1 MDILN
6 GIKNFL
12 SLINDNWTTILV
24 IVGLALAL
32 WKKIES
38 YSKLSTDKKIEI
50 AKKQISENILKLI
63 TQAEKD
69 YAEWENAGS
78 IKRSEVISEI
88 YKEYPILAK
97 VVNQEELVKW
107 IDEQI
112 DNALPTLRDIIKQ
125 NEKDKSEINT
135 KINKI
140 ISPLKRGLYKRRNSS
155 LSVYVSKRNESK
167 VVLYFYYEIIKY

>member
-24 IVGLALAL
+24 IIGLALAL

-50 AKKQISENILKLI
+50 AKKQIFENILKLI

-69 YAEWENAGS
+69 YAEWEKAGS

-112 DNALPTLRDIIKQ
+112 DNALPTLREIIKQ
-125 NEKDKSEINT
+125 NEKDKT
-135 KINKI
+135 DTGK
-140 ISPLKRGLYKRRNSS
+140 
-155 LSVYVSKRNESK
+155 
-167 VVLYFYYEIIKY
+167 

>member
-69 YAEWENAGS
+69 YAEWEKAGS

-112 DNALPTLRDIIKQ
+112 DNALPTLR
-125 NEKDKSEINT
+125 
-135 KINKI
+135 
-140 ISPLKRGLYKRRNSS
+140 
-155 LSVYVSKRNESK
+155 
-167 VVLYFYYEIIKY
+167 EIIKENEKSDVTGK

>member
-24 IVGLALAL
+24 IIGLALAL
-32 WKKIES
+32 FKKIES

-69 YAEWENAGS
+69 YAEWEKAGS

-112 DNALPTLRDIIKQ
+112 DNALPTLREIIKQ
-125 NEKDKSEINT
+125 NEKDKT
-135 KINKI
+135 DTGK
-140 ISPLKRGLYKRRNSS
+140 
-155 LSVYVSKRNESK
+155 
-167 VVLYFYYEIIKY
+167 

>member
-24 IVGLALAL
+24 IIGLALAL

-50 AKKQISENILKLI
+50 AKKQISKNILKLI

-69 YAEWENAGS
+69 YVEWEKAGS
-78 IKRSEVISEI
+78 IKRSEVINEI

-97 VVNQEELVKW
+97 VIDQEELVKW

-125 NEKDKSEINT
+125 NEKDTLDTVK
-135 KINKI
+135 
-140 ISPLKRGLYKRRNSS
+140 
-155 LSVYVSKRNESK
+155 
-167 VVLYFYYEIIKY
+167 

>member
-24 IVGLALAL
+24 IIGLALAL

-112 DNALPTLRDIIKQ
+112 DNALPTLREIIKQ
-125 NEKDKSEINT
+125 NEKDKSEI
-135 KINKI
+135 KQ
-140 ISPLKRGLYKRRNSS
+140 
-155 LSVYVSKRNESK
+155 
-167 VVLYFYYEIIKY
+167 

>member
-24 IVGLALAL
+24 IIGLALAL

-69 YAEWENAGS
+69 YAEWEKAGS

-88 YKEYPILAK
+88 YKEYPILSK

-112 DNALPTLRDIIKQ
+112 DNALPTLREIIKQ
-125 NEKDKSEINT
+125 NEKDKT
-135 KINKI
+135 DTGK
-140 ISPLKRGLYKRRNSS
+140 
-155 LSVYVSKRNESK
+155 
-167 VVLYFYYEIIKY
+167 

>member
-38 YSKLSTDKKIEI
+38 YSKLSTDKKIET

-69 YAEWENAGS
+69 YAEWEKAGS

-88 YKEYPILAK
+88 YKEYHILAK

-112 DNALPTLRDIIKQ
+112 DNALPTLREIIKQ
-125 NEKDKSEINT
+125 NEKDKT
-135 KINKI
+135 DTGK
-140 ISPLKRGLYKRRNSS
+140 
-155 LSVYVSKRNESK
+155 
-167 VVLYFYYEIIKY
+167 

>member
-50 AKKQISENILKLI
+50 AKKQISENILNLI

-69 YAEWENAGS
+69 YAEWEKAGS

-112 DNALPTLRDIIKQ
+112 DNALPTLREIIKQ
-125 NEKDKSEINT
+125 NEKDKT
-135 KINKI
+135 DTGK
-140 ISPLKRGLYKRRNSS
+140 
-155 LSVYVSKRNESK
+155 
-167 VVLYFYYEIIKY
+167 

>member
-24 IVGLALAL
+24 IIGLALAL

-38 YSKLSTDKKIEI
+38 YSKLSTDKKIKI

-69 YAEWENAGS
+69 YAEWEKAGS

-125 NEKDKSEINT
+125 NEKDTLDAGK
-135 KINKI
+135 
-140 ISPLKRGLYKRRNSS
+140 
-155 LSVYVSKRNESK
+155 
-167 VVLYFYYEIIKY
+167 

>member
-6 GIKNFL
+6 GIQNFL
-12 SLINDNWTTILV
+12 QIINDNWTTILV
-24 IVGLALAL
+24 IIGLALAL

-50 AKKQISENILKLI
+50 AKRQISENILKLI

-69 YAEWENAGS
+69 YAEWEKAGS

-112 DNALPTLRDIIKQ
+112 DNALPTLRDIIKE
-125 NEKDKSEINT
+125 NEKDTLDAGK
-135 KINKI
+135 
-140 ISPLKRGLYKRRNSS
+140 
-155 LSVYVSKRNESK
+155 
-167 VVLYFYYEIIKY
+167 

>member
-24 IVGLALAL
+24 IIGLLLAL
-32 WKKIES
+32 WKKFES
-38 YSKLSTDKKIEI
+38 YSKLSTEKKIEI

-69 YAEWENAGS
+69 YAEWEKAGS

-97 VVNQEELVKW
+97 VVNQDELVKW
-107 IDEQI
+107 IDDQI
-112 DNALPTLRDIIKQ
+112 DNALPTLRDIIKE
-125 NEKDKSEINT
+125 NEKSDVTGK
-135 KINKI
+135 
-140 ISPLKRGLYKRRNSS
+140 
-155 LSVYVSKRNESK
+155 
-167 VVLYFYYEIIKY
+167 

>member
-69 YAEWENAGS
+69 YAEWEKAGS

-112 DNALPTLRDIIKQ
+112 DNALPTLREIIKQ
-125 NEKDKSEINT
+125 NEKDKT
-135 KINKI
+135 DTGK
-140 ISPLKRGLYKRRNSS
+140 
-155 LSVYVSKRNESK
+155 
-167 VVLYFYYEIIKY
+167 

>member
-38 YSKLSTDKKIEI
+38 YSKLSTNKKIEI

-69 YAEWENAGS
+69 YAEWEKAG
-78 IKRSEVISEI
+78 RS
-88 YKEYPILAK
+88 YR
-97 VVNQEELVKW
+97 W
-107 IDEQI
+107 I
-112 DNALPTLRDIIKQ
+112 
-125 NEKDKSEINT
+125 
-135 KINKI
+135 
-140 ISPLKRGLYKRRNSS
+140 
-155 LSVYVSKRNESK
+155 
-167 VVLYFYYEIIKY
+167 

>member
-12 SLINDNWTTILV
+12 YLINDNWTTILV
-24 IVGLALAL
+24 IIGLALAL

-69 YAEWENAGS
+69 YAEWEKAGS

-125 NEKDKSEINT
+125 NEKDTLDTRK
-135 KINKI
+135 
-140 ISPLKRGLYKRRNSS
+140 
-155 LSVYVSKRNESK
+155 
-167 VVLYFYYEIIKY
+167 

>member
-24 IVGLALAL
+24 IIGLALAL
-32 WKKIES
+32 WKKFES

-63 TQAEKD
+63 THAEKD
-69 YAEWENAGS
+69 YAEWEKAGS

-112 DNALPTLRDIIKQ
+112 DNALPTLREIIKQ
-125 NEKDKSEINT
+125 NEKDKT
-135 KINKI
+135 DTGK
-140 ISPLKRGLYKRRNSS
+140 
-155 LSVYVSKRNESK
+155 
-167 VVLYFYYEIIKY
+167 

>member
-69 YAEWENAGS
+69 YAEWEKAGS

-97 VVNQEELVKW
+97 VVNQDELVKW

-112 DNALPTLRDIIKQ
+112 DNALPTLREIIKQ
-125 NEKDKSEINT
+125 NEKEDVT
-135 KINKI
+135 KNNV
-140 ISPLKRGLYKRRNSS
+140 R
-155 LSVYVSKRNESK
+155 
-167 VVLYFYYEIIKY
+167 

>member
-24 IVGLALAL
+24 IIGLALAL

-69 YAEWENAGS
+69 YAEWEKAGS

-112 DNALPTLRDIIKQ
+112 DNALPTLR
-125 NEKDKSEINT
+125 
-135 KINKI
+135 
-140 ISPLKRGLYKRRNSS
+140 
-155 LSVYVSKRNESK
+155 
-167 VVLYFYYEIIKY
+167 EIIKENEKSDVTGK

>member
-24 IVGLALAL
+24 IVGLDLAL

-69 YAEWENAGS
+69 YAEWEKAGS

-112 DNALPTLRDIIKQ
+112 DNALPTLRDIIKE
-125 NEKDKSEINT
+125 NEKDTLDAGK
-135 KINKI
+135 
-140 ISPLKRGLYKRRNSS
+140 
-155 LSVYVSKRNESK
+155 
-167 VVLYFYYEIIKY
+167 

>member
-24 IVGLALAL
+24 IIGLALAL

-38 YSKLSTDKKIEI
+38 YSKLSTEKKIEI
-50 AKKQISENILKLI
+50 AKQQISENILKLI

-69 YAEWENAGS
+69 YAEWEKAGS

-125 NEKDKSEINT
+125 NEKDKT
-135 KINKI
+135 DAGK
-140 ISPLKRGLYKRRNSS
+140 
-155 LSVYVSKRNESK
+155 
-167 VVLYFYYEIIKY
+167 

>member
-1 MDILN
+1 MDIVN

-69 YAEWENAGS
+69 YAEWEKAGS

-112 DNALPTLRDIIKQ
+112 DNALPTLREIIKQ
-125 NEKDKSEINT
+125 NEKLE
-135 KINKI
+135 
-140 ISPLKRGLYKRRNSS
+140 RNC
-155 LSVYVSKRNESK
+155 SK
-167 VVLYFYYEIIKY
+167 

>member
-69 YAEWENAGS
+69 YAEWEKAGS

-88 YKEYPILAK
+88 YKEYQILAK

-112 DNALPTLRDIIKQ
+112 DNALPTLREIIKQ
-125 NEKDKSEINT
+125 NESTTNVDK
-135 KINKI
+135 
-140 ISPLKRGLYKRRNSS
+140 
-155 LSVYVSKRNESK
+155 
-167 VVLYFYYEIIKY
+167 

>member
-50 AKKQISENILKLI
+50 SKKQISENILKLI

-69 YAEWENAGS
+69 YAEWEKAGS

-125 NEKDKSEINT
+125 NEKDTLNAGK
-135 KINKI
+135 
-140 ISPLKRGLYKRRNSS
+140 
-155 LSVYVSKRNESK
+155 
-167 VVLYFYYEIIKY
+167 

>member
-12 SLINDNWTTILV
+12 SFINDNWTTILV
-24 IVGLALAL
+24 IIGLALAL

-69 YAEWENAGS
+69 YAEWEKAGS

-97 VVNQEELVKW
+97 VVNQEELVQW

-125 NEKDKSEINT
+125 NESTTNVAK
-135 KINKI
+135 
-140 ISPLKRGLYKRRNSS
+140 
-155 LSVYVSKRNESK
+155 
-167 VVLYFYYEIIKY
+167 

>member
-24 IVGLALAL
+24 IIGLALAL
-32 WKKIES
+32 LKKIES
-38 YSKLSTDKKIEI
+38 YSKLSTEKKIEI

-63 TQAEKD
+63 AQAEKD
-69 YAEWENAGS
+69 YAEWEKAGS

-112 DNALPTLRDIIKQ
+112 DNALPTLREIIKQ
-125 NEKDKSEINT
+125 NEKDKT
-135 KINKI
+135 DTGK
-140 ISPLKRGLYKRRNSS
+140 
-155 LSVYVSKRNESK
+155 
-167 VVLYFYYEIIKY
+167 

>member
-24 IVGLALAL
+24 IIGLALAL
-32 WKKIES
+32 LKKIES

-69 YAEWENAGS
+69 YAEWEKAGS

-112 DNALPTLRDIIKQ
+112 DNALPTLRDIIKE
-125 NEKDKSEINT
+125 NEKDKT
-135 KINKI
+135 DTGK
-140 ISPLKRGLYKRRNSS
+140 
-155 LSVYVSKRNESK
+155 
-167 VVLYFYYEIIKY
+167 

>member
-50 AKKQISENILKLI
+50 AKKQGKYKGGKKRISIPYNFEEEYRKWKLGQQSAKVTMEHCFLKRTTFYSL
-63 TQAEKD
+63 
-69 YAEWENAGS
+69 
-78 IKRSEVISEI
+78 V
-88 YKEYPILAK
+88 KEY
-97 VVNQEELVKW
+97 
-107 IDEQI
+107 
-112 DNALPTLRDIIKQ
+112 
-125 NEKDKSEINT
+125 EK
-135 KINKI
+135 NK
-140 ISPLKRGLYKRRNSS
+140 KFACRY
-155 LSVYVSKRNESK
+155 
-167 VVLYFYYEIIKY
+167 

>member
-38 YSKLSTDKKIEI
+38 YLKLSTDKKIEI

-69 YAEWENAGS
+69 YAEWEKAGS

-125 NEKDKSEINT
+125 NEKDTLDTGK
-135 KINKI
+135 
-140 ISPLKRGLYKRRNSS
+140 
-155 LSVYVSKRNESK
+155 
-167 VVLYFYYEIIKY
+167 

>member
-24 IVGLALAL
+24 IIGLALAL

-69 YAEWENAGS
+69 YAEWEKAGS

-97 VVNQEELVKW
+97 VVNQEELIKW

-112 DNALPTLRDIIKQ
+112 DNALPTLRDIIKE
-125 NEKDKSEINT
+125 NEKSDVTGK
-135 KINKI
+135 
-140 ISPLKRGLYKRRNSS
+140 
-155 LSVYVSKRNESK
+155 
-167 VVLYFYYEIIKY
+167 

>member
-125 NEKDKSEINT
+125 NEKDKSEI
-135 KINKI
+135 KQ
-140 ISPLKRGLYKRRNSS
+140 
-155 LSVYVSKRNESK
+155 
-167 VVLYFYYEIIKY
+167 

>member
-1 MDILN
+1 MNILN
-6 GIKNFL
+6 GIQNFL
-12 SLINDNWTTILV
+12 QLINDNWTSILV
-24 IVGLALAL
+24 IIGLLLAL

-69 YAEWENAGS
+69 YAEWEKAGS

-125 NEKDKSEINT
+125 NEKEDTT
-135 KINKI
+135 KNNM
-140 ISPLKRGLYKRRNSS
+140 R
-155 LSVYVSKRNESK
+155 
-167 VVLYFYYEIIKY
+167 

>member
-38 YSKLSTDKKIEI
+38 YSKLSTDKKIET

-69 YAEWENAGS
+69 YAEWEKAGS

-112 DNALPTLRDIIKQ
+112 DNALPTLREIIKQ
-125 NEKDKSEINT
+125 NEKDKT
-135 KINKI
+135 DTGK
-140 ISPLKRGLYKRRNSS
+140 
-155 LSVYVSKRNESK
+155 
-167 VVLYFYYEIIKY
+167 

>member
-12 SLINDNWTTILV
+12 SFINDNWTTILV
-24 IVGLALAL
+24 IIGLALAL

-69 YAEWENAGS
+69 YAEWEKAGS

-97 VVNQEELVKW
+97 VVDQDELIKW

-125 NEKDKSEINT
+125 NEKDKSDT
-135 KINKI
+135 GK
-140 ISPLKRGLYKRRNSS
+140 
-155 LSVYVSKRNESK
+155 
-167 VVLYFYYEIIKY
+167 

>member
-12 SLINDNWTTILV
+12 SFINDNWTTILV
-24 IVGLALAL
+24 IIGLALAL

-69 YAEWENAGS
+69 YAEWEKAGS

-112 DNALPTLRDIIKQ
+112 DNALSTLRDIIKQ
-125 NEKDKSEINT
+125 NEKD
-135 KINKI
+135 
-140 ISPLKRGLYKRRNSS
+140 ISDTGK
-155 LSVYVSKRNESK
+155 
-167 VVLYFYYEIIKY
+167 

>member
-24 IVGLALAL
+24 IIGLALAL
-32 WKKIES
+32 LKKIES

-69 YAEWENAGS
+69 YAEWEKAGS

-112 DNALPTLRDIIKQ
+112 DNALPTLRDIIKE
-125 NEKDKSEINT
+125 NEKDTLDAGK
-135 KINKI
+135 
-140 ISPLKRGLYKRRNSS
+140 
-155 LSVYVSKRNESK
+155 
-167 VVLYFYYEIIKY
+167 

>member
-32 WKKIES
+32 WKKIE
-38 YSKLSTDKKIEI
+38 I

-69 YAEWENAGS
+69 YAEWEKAGS

-112 DNALPTLRDIIKQ
+112 DNALPTLREIIKQ
-125 NEKDKSEINT
+125 NEN
-135 KINKI
+135 N
-140 ISPLKRGLYKRRNSS
+140 
-155 LSVYVSKRNESK
+155 
-167 VVLYFYYEIIKY
+167 

>member
-24 IVGLALAL
+24 IIGLALAL

-38 YSKLSTDKKIEI
+38 YSKLSTEKKIEI

-69 YAEWENAGS
+69 YAEWEKAGS

-125 NEKDKSEINT
+125 NEKDKT
-135 KINKI
+135 DVGK
-140 ISPLKRGLYKRRNSS
+140 
-155 LSVYVSKRNESK
+155 
-167 VVLYFYYEIIKY
+167 

>member
-12 SLINDNWTTILV
+12 SFVNDNWTTILV
-24 IVGLALAL
+24 IIGLALAL

-69 YAEWENAGS
+69 YAEWEKAGS

-125 NEKDKSEINT
+125 NEKDTSDTGK
-135 KINKI
+135 
-140 ISPLKRGLYKRRNSS
+140 
-155 LSVYVSKRNESK
+155 
-167 VVLYFYYEIIKY
+167 